1 MEVVILIRW
10 SVHLHLCVV
19 NVSVHVFV
27 HKNEEAQK
35 ALQVGELEIRG
46 KKLTISDAIKK
57 YNAPSNN
64 CNYITMFLSDSFI
77 YPFI

>member
-1 MEVVILIRW
+1 MIRF
-10 SVHLHLCVV
+10 C
-19 NVSVHVFV
+19 FV
-27 HKNEEAQK
+27 TFDKNEEAQK

-77 YPFI
+77 HLSD